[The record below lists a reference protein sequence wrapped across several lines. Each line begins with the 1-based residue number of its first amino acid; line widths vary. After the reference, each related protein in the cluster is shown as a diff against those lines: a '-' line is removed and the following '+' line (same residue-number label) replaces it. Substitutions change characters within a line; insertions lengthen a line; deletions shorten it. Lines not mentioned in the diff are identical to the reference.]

1 MIACDESVCRLSG
14 PLTVDTVGS
23 MLAALR
29 PHLAQGVTR
38 LDFSGVDHA
47 DSAAMALIFSA
58 QRAAS
63 GPLTVSGLPESF
75 VTLAELYG
83 VSDLL
88 PA

>member
-1 MIACDESVCRLSG
+1 MIACDQSVCRFSG

-23 MLAALR
+23 ELAALR
-29 PHLAQGVTR
+29 PHLARGITR
-38 LDFSGVDHA
+38 LDFSGVHSA
-47 DSAAMALIFSA
+47 DSAALALIFGA
-58 QRAAS
+58 QRAARA
-63 GPLTVSGLPESF
+63 PLTLSGLPESF